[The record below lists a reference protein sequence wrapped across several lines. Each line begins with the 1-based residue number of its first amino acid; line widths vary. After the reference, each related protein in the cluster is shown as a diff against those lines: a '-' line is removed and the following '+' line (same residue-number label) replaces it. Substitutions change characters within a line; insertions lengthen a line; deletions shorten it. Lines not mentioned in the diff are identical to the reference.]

1 MADQLSDSPLLRK
14 HAPYTLGGYALF
26 REITDTDG
34 AVSARMKALFMAVA
48 AIAKHHN
55 GLALKELRR
64 GVLLGLELKEATA
77 GLIVLSSLR
86 GEGTALAFQELI
98 EQVYP
103 KAREPQPPVPAIPVA
118 EGDALR
124 NFTEY
129 FGTVPVPLALMLKLL
144 PKGADAYYMMR
155 KGSINSNPLS
165 PKFGELLLLAVLAAD
180 YSPMSARHVE
190 GARKAGASDQE
201 IAETIVCA
209 IPAGG
214 IAAWMA
220 AAPFLA
226 AS

>member
-1 MADQLSDSPLLRK
+1 MTDRLSDSGLLRRY
-14 HAPYTLGGYALF
+14 APYTLAGYGLF
-26 REITDTDG
+26 REITDRDG
-34 AVSARMKALFMAVA
+34 AVSARMKALFIAVA
-48 AIAKHHN
+48 AIAKHHEA
-55 GLALKELRR
+55 LALEELRR
-64 GVLLGLELKEATA
+64 GAGLGLELKEAVA

-86 GEGTALAFQELI
+86 GEGTALAFQKLI
-98 EQVYP
+98 EQLYP
-103 KAREPQPPVPAIPVA
+103 EAREPQPPVPAIAVA
-118 EGDALR
+118 EGEALG

-129 FGTVPVPLALMLKLL
+129 FGTVPPPLALMLKLL
-144 PKGADAYYMMR
+144 PKGADAYYLMR

-190 GARKAGASDQE
+190 GARKAGASDEE

-226 AS
+226 AP

>member
-1 MADQLSDSPLLRK
+1 MSDRLSDSGLLRRY
-14 HAPYTLGGYALF
+14 APYTLAGYGLF
-26 REITDTDG
+26 REITDRDG
-34 AVSARMKALFMAVA
+34 AVSARMKALFIAVA
-48 AIAKHHN
+48 AIAKHHEA
-55 GLALKELRR
+55 LALEELRR
-64 GVLLGLELKEATA
+64 GAGLGLELKEAVA

-86 GEGTALAFQELI
+86 GEGTALAFQKLI
-98 EQVYP
+98 EQLYP
-103 KAREPQPPVPAIPVA
+103 EARAPQPPVPAIAVA
-118 EGDALR
+118 EGEALG

-129 FGTVPVPLALMLKLL
+129 FGTVPPPLAMMLKLL
-144 PKGADAYYMMR
+144 PKGADAYYLMR

-190 GARKAGASDQE
+190 GARKAGASDEE

-220 AAPFLA
+220 AAPLLA
-226 AS
+226 AP

>member
-1 MADQLSDSPLLRK
+1 MADRLSDSPLLRK
-14 HAPYTLGGYALF
+14 YAPYTLGGYALF
-26 REITDTDG
+26 REITDSDG

-48 AIAKHHN
+48 AIAKQHDR
-55 GLALKELRR
+55 LALKELSR
-64 GVLLGLELKEATA
+64 GVSLGLELKEAVA

-86 GEGTALAFQELI
+86 GEGTALTFQSLL

-103 KAREPQPPVPAIPVA
+103 EAREPQPPASAIPVA
-118 EGDALR
+118 EGEALG

-129 FGTVPVPLALMLKLL
+129 FGTVPVPLALMLKLS
-144 PKGADAYYMMR
+144 PRGADGYYLMR

-165 PKFGELLLLAVLAAD
+165 PKFGELLLLSVLAAD

-190 GARKAGASDQE
+190 GARKAGASDEE
-201 IAETIVCA
+201 IAETIICA

-226 AS
+226 TP